1 MNILR
6 LNKLSVLVRASE
18 AFASGELA
26 EVKERAE
33 RLYLGKRYPFVI
45 SADYPYPLHLF
56 SPRLSAMLVGGS
68 NYPDAEE
75 IWKII
80 SSRESIIKMISA
92 TEIKRTAAEI
102 LGPMFEKDFPPEADK
117 NIMKRKQMIGYM
129 IKVVLESFGYIT
141 SPGRMQIDTTR
152 GANDVGRRSNYFKSA
167 TRFEKMSTEQR
178 DALLAEIKDTE
189 VKKQFLT
196 ITELIL
202 SGQTEYQKVYDI
214 ERLTKWDSL

>member
-68 NYPDAEE
+68 NYPDAEDLE
-75 IWKII
+75 NNQQPRKHHQDDF
-80 SSRESIIKMISA
+80 SYRDQEDCGRD
-92 TEIKRTAAEI
+92 T
-102 LGPMFEKDFPPEADK
+102 GPH
-117 NIMKRKQMIGYM
+117 
-129 IKVVLESFGYIT
+129 V
-141 SPGRMQIDTTR
+141 
-152 GANDVGRRSNYFKSA
+152 
-167 TRFEKMSTEQR
+167 
-178 DALLAEIKDTE
+178 
-189 VKKQFLT
+189 
-196 ITELIL
+196 
-202 SGQTEYQKVYDI
+202 
-214 ERLTKWDSL
+214 